1 MNLHIVALS
10 SVEGRPPAPPATAFE
25 GLAAASSAYLSA
37 GIAEDFAGAGSP
49 VKKIAQPSLAPG
61 EIDDDRIAN
70 LGRLN
75 AKIASEVTEAY
86 ASGAA
91 PLLMGGTCSHLVGMI
106 AGLQQAYGAS
116 ARIGL
121 LWLDAHGDFN
131 TPRTTLSGMLGGMPV
146 AVTAG
151 LCYPVWREGAG
162 QLAPLPTNRIV
173 MIDVRNLDP
182 AEEALIRATDVE
194 IARFGPE
201 FALDPV
207 LAAVDRL
214 ASEVDHLY
222 LHVDADILDS
232 TLQPNHPTAE
242 PGGPSLKTVQH
253 VLDYAFRTGKI
264 RAFGVVS
271 VNPTGPD
278 GPISLAN
285 GTSLLVEG
293 VRSWAKTNDHTV

>member
-1 MNLHIVALS
+1 MNLHVIALS
-10 SVEGRPPAPPATAFE
+10 SVEGKPPVPPATKFE
-25 GLAAASSAYLSA
+25 GLAAASAAYLDGGISA
-37 GIAEDFAGAGSP
+37 EFGKAGAP
-49 VKKIAQPSLAPG
+49 VGELAQPMLAPG

-75 AKIASEVTEAY
+75 AKIASEVIEAH
-86 ASGAA
+86 AAGRA
-91 PLLMGGTCSHLVGMI
+91 PLLMGGTCSHLIGMI
-106 AGLQQAYGAS
+106 AGLQQIHGAS

-151 LCYPVWREGAG
+151 LCHPEWREGAG

-182 AEEALIRATDVE
+182 AEEALIRATDIE
-194 IARFGPE
+194 IARFSPE

-207 LAAVDRL
+207 TGAIDRL

-222 LHVDADILDS
+222 LHVDADILDA

-242 PGGPSLKTVQH
+242 PGGPGLVTVQETLAH
-253 VLDYAFRTGKI
+253 AFGTRKV

-271 VNPTGPD
+271 VNPTGPE
-278 GPISLAN
+278 GHVSLAS
-285 GTSLLVEG
+285 GTALLVEG
-293 VRSWAKTNDHTV
+293 IHYWSAVSSNAV